1 MKKSLS
7 SLFLSR
13 NVILGS
19 SFLLLLAFALSNCN
33 TGAKPVATGRELYI
47 SYCAI
52 CHGDDGKGA
61 GSMTEYLKLPPA
73 DLTMIAARRGGNYP
87 AEEIYQI
94 IDGRVS
100 VAGHG
105 SGDMP
110 IWGPTLKASET
121 LNNEKE
127 VRESINNL
135 VDYLKSIQE

>member
-1 MKKSLS
+1 
-7 SLFLSR
+7 
-13 NVILGS
+13 
-19 SFLLLLAFALSNCN
+19 
-33 TGAKPVATGRELYI
+33 
-47 SYCAI
+47 
-52 CHGDDGKGA
+52 
-61 GSMTEYLKLPPA
+61 MTEYLKLPPA